1 MARRKNF
8 IQVPVGNA
16 EKIANAMGCSRT
28 SVFNALAYR
37 SESENAKV
45 IRKKALEEYGGVMTS
60 KLILD

>member
-16 EKIANAMGCSRT
+16 EKIAKNMGCSRT

-37 SESENAKV
+37 SESENAKI